1 MLPAA
6 MHPWI
11 RLCMTGMLC
20 TVFYRSAADESL
32 GDEACNFSLLQ
43 ARLVVEQGLPE
54 LTVVG
59 KSYFSLNALESAGW
73 FSKYVSAELE
83 INPEITV
90 KPPGSIV
97 VGAYIS
103 SEKNGQEGKYPGDY
117 KLVFMEGTATDP
129 DSIYLAEKLKS
140 QWAAALQ
147 ERRWSAYGDF
157 HDGTHTLPFNFTRAA
172 LDNLSHDWFYD
183 PLPQSGGALARFYV
197 PGLTWTWEFWDP
209 DATAGLF
216 VNRDDGTPEHLVYTD
231 DKWMTA
237 DGTLPSKSAA
247 FNHLDEHTW
256 HLPQSDR
263 NDTWDQD
270 PHTNSL
276 WWKVAYGVSNASMA
290 REFALDV
297 IGAKKRSCPY
307 SYPPDLQTGASGG
320 YWTYAI
326 AKSEG
331 GMEMHFIESG
341 VPSEHDVIAE
351 YHTIMAEKA
360 KGLALGCWHPLLYN
374 TLIFDV
380 DTLDPFVNK
389 LNSWG
394 STFLAIQNG
403 SNDYALIIPFPQN
416 EGVVVQLRSSVL
428 TATRATRS
436 DQVTSSC

>member
-1 MLPAA
+1 
-6 MHPWI
+6 
-11 RLCMTGMLC
+11 MTGMFC
-20 TVFYRSAADESL
+20 TAFCRCSADESTS
-32 GDEACNFSLLQ
+32 DQACNFSLLQ
-43 ARLVVEQGLPE
+43 ARLVVEQALPE

-59 KSYFSLNALESAGW
+59 KSYFSLNALQSAGW
-73 FSKYVSAELE
+73 FQKYVDAELTV
-83 INPEITV
+83 NPEISV

-97 VGAYIS
+97 VGAYIDS
-103 SEKNGQEGKYPGDY
+103 SKELKYPGNY

-129 DSIYLAEKLKS
+129 DTIYLAEKLKRE
-140 QWAAALQ
+140 WATALQ
-147 ERRWSAYGDF
+147 ERRWSTYGDL
-157 HDGTHTLPFNFTRAA
+157 HDGTHTLPFNFTRAY
-172 LDNLSHDWFYD
+172 LDNLSDDWFYD
-183 PLPQSGGALARFYV
+183 PLPQSGGALTRFYV

-209 DATAGLF
+209 DAT
-216 VNRDDGTPEHLVYTD
+216 DGAYLQNDNGTVEHLVYQD
-231 DKWMTA
+231 DQWMKA

-247 FNHLDEHTW
+247 FDHLNRHTW
-256 HLPQSDR
+256 HLGQSDR
-263 NDTWDQD
+263 NDSWDKD

-290 REFALDV
+290 QEFAIDV
-297 IGAKKRSCPY
+297 IGVKKRSCPY
-307 SYPPDLQTGASGG
+307 SYPPDLQTGGSGG

-341 VPSEHDVIAE
+341 VSSGHDIIVE
-351 YHTIMAEKA
+351 YNTIMAEKA

-389 LNSWG
+389 LNSWK

-403 SNDYALIIPFPQN
+403 SDDYALIIPFPQN

-428 TATRATRS
+428 TATRAIRS